1 MSFIKRLL
9 SALILAPLAIAVIYQ
24 GGIAYQGFVITL
36 MAIAIFEFWMLARHE
51 VKRRWK
57 VSVFV
62 FGVFYCVLTYF
73 ALTELRTHYGYVLT
87 GMVFIGVWASDIGG
101 YIFGKLIGG
110 RKLCPSISPNK
121 TWAGLIGACLFPFVI
136 LDGYIA
142 FFGQD
147 LTLLEAYAWC
157 LGASLIIG
165 ILGQTGD
172 LFISMLKRRVGLKD
186 TGKLIPGH
194 GGVLDRID
202 AMMLVTIVIWGLLYL
217 KVVIWNENL
226 LPF

>member
-24 GGIAYQGFVITL
+24 GGIAYQGFVVTL